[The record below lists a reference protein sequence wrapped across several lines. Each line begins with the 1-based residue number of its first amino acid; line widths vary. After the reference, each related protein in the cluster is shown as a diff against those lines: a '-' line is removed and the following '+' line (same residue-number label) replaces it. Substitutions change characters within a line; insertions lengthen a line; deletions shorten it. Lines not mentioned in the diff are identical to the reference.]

1 MPVRVFCSPMR
12 RTKPSRLPGRARITL
27 TLDATSTV
35 YNSYGLYKINKVTT
49 AVDNS
54 SPVQMVVPS
63 VTLAQFNS
71 NDYMGMN
78 VKVTG
83 LAFKGE
89 AGEMWYSGTANYS
102 TRLFT
107 DGSGDLAVRTYK
119 TVAWGGEL
127 ISSTVTAGSLIGVA
141 EVYDGAAQLYPQSA
155 ADVAD
160 FKVDASRP

>member
-1 MPVRVFCSPMR
+1 
-12 RTKPSRLPGRARITL
+12 
-27 TLDATSTV
+27 
-35 YNSYGLYKINKVTT
+35 
-49 AVDNS
+49 
-54 SPVQMVVPS
+54 MVVPS

-127 ISSTVTAGSLIGVA
+127 ISSTVTAGSLTGVA

-160 FKVDASRP
+160 FKVDASTPVITEGRPRIADLGRRGDGNQGC